1 MADDLMK
8 KARNRRVAASQ
19 EHEVVLTQ
27 KIVND
32 AIACNAQLARILQ
45 VTFEDFAAD
54 IKDPDSLMNLKIQSQ
69 AVWGFLEQRWL

>member
-1 MADDLMK
+1 M
-8 KARNRRVAASQ
+8 
-19 EHEVVLTQ
+19 TQ